1 MRALLYRP
9 VTKLRPRKLPFEQA
23 FETLTSSINTNILG
37 LNPYVILVHTQK
49 YKFIL
54 IFVIIII
61 IIVTI
66 IKANPTII
74 IIFIVINP

>member
-61 IIVTI
+61 IVTI